1 MVNSHVR
8 RTDREGSLGRI
19 PLPLAIVIPTLT
31 PLERQFVEKL
41 DQELDKVEAFYHA
54 RESEA
59 MIRAA
64 ALKEQLR
71 ELQDHRRIFHVSL

>member
-1 MVNSHVR
+1 M
-8 RTDREGSLGRI
+8 
-19 PLPLAIVIPTLT
+19 
-31 PLERQFVEKL
+31 EKL
-41 DQELDKVEAFYHA
+41 DQELEKVEAFYRA

-59 MIRAA
+59 MIRAT

>member
-1 MVNSHVR
+1 M
-8 RTDREGSLGRI
+8 
-19 PLPLAIVIPTLT
+19 IPTLT

-41 DQELDKVEAFYHA
+41 DQELDKVEAFYRA

-59 MIRAA
+59 MIRAT